1 MKKTPLDVLTIL
13 LQRLRGSALDEAI
26 TGKVRKLK
34 RPAGS
39 RLEDVVINT
48 IAISPSQIQLATA
61 NVNIYVPDLLIQE
74 EGGSQSE
81 ANLIRL
87 GELSLLAIALLE
99 GVYTQQY
106 CYTLGKQYIIEEPL
120 TNSHYLNLRVEFQFF
135 S

>member
-13 LQRLRGSALDEAI
+13 SQRLKNSDLEEAI

-34 RPAGS
+34 RPAKS
-39 RLEDVVINT
+39 KLEDVVINT
-48 IAISPSQIQLATA
+48 IAVSPNQIQLATA

-74 EGGSQSE
+74 EEGSQSE

-87 GELSLLAIALLE
+87 KELGQLAIELLE
-99 GVYTQQY
+99 GVYTQAY
-106 CYTLGKQYIIEEPL
+106 CYTLGKQYIVEEPL
-120 TNSHYLNLRVEFQFF
+120 TNSHYLNIRVEFQFF